1 MNTTLFLKDKN
12 IPIVPKLSESTVK
25 QLNSDILGEDT
36 KYTVALEKRLLELT
50 NSEEANTKSIELLNN
65 YLKNKLSTHN
75 EIESSSIPKS
85 IVYTYLYK
93 LDFTTLEELISQEI
107 IIISSKEE
115 LSEAICIGETGFRGE
130 VRSKSGGSDDINHF
144 S

>member
-115 LSEAICIGETGFRGE
+115 LSGAICIGETGVRGE

-144 S
+144 L